1 MELAKGIQRTALAFR
16 GYNVTNLGRTPELL
30 AIPEYRPILLPYL
43 ETASESCS
51 KAVGRD
57 VDLVGRIESESET
70 TLEDYAESI
79 ALIVAVELA
88 QLDILHQCH
97 GLDYHDA
104 SFSFGFSLGEIAA
117 LVAGG
122 TYELKHA
129 LEIPLCLSG
138 DGVDLAHDVTLGIL
152 FCRKSELSVDR
163 VNHLLIEINTLGE
176 GVIGIST
183 HLGPNSVLVMGS
195 GNTIDI
201 LRSRLKE
208 IAPKGVHLRCNEH
221 RWPPLHTPIVWEK
234 DFTTR
239 AARMLHTLP
248 GGFKAPYPKVLS
260 LVTGQISYDDFNA
273 RSHMIRWVDHTQR
286 LWDAVYEVLASGI
299 KSVIHVGPAPNIIP
313 STFDRLASNV
323 QSQTKD
329 SRSMQALSAA
339 IDRPWLKNLL
349 PRRAALLRA
358 PKIQH
363 IVLEDWLVEHAPSK
377 QEKEPELTN
386 A

>member
-1 MELAKGIQRTALAFR
+1 MKLAKGIKRTALAFR

-30 AIPEYRPILLPYL
+30 DIPEYRPILLPYL
-43 ETASESCS
+43 EEASIACSEATGREVNLAQRVEAGHETA
-51 KAVGRD
+51 
-57 VDLVGRIESESET
+57 
-70 TLEDYAESI
+70 LEDYAESI
-79 ALIVAVELA
+79 GLIVAVELA
-88 QLDILHQCH
+88 QLAILKEIHE
-97 GLDYHDA
+97 LDYKDA

-122 TYELKHA
+122 TFELSDA
-129 LEIPLCLSG
+129 LKIPLCLSG
-138 DGVDLAHDVTLGIL
+138 DGVDLAGDVTLGIL
-152 FCRKSELSVDR
+152 FCRREELSVDK
-163 VNHLLIEINTLGE
+163 VNQILLDINTKGE

-183 HLGPNSVLVMGS
+183 HLGPNSVLIMGS
-195 GNTIDI
+195 GKTIDM
-201 LRSRLKE
+201 LRGRLKE
-208 IAPKGVHLRCNEH
+208 VAPKGVHLRCNEH

-248 GGFKAPYPKVLS
+248 GGFTSPRPQVLS
-260 LVTGQISYDDFNA
+260 LVTGKLSYDDYNA

-286 LWDAVYEVLASGI
+286 LWDAVYEVLSSGI

-323 QSQTKD
+323 ESQTKD

-363 IVLEDWLVEHAPSK
+363 IVLEDWLVDHAPSK
-377 QEKEPELTN
+377 KLAEPELTN
-386 A
+386 V